1 MGRSKNILFIDAD
14 KSQLDYLE
22 ENLETMKQRW
32 NIRFASTSEEAMDQL
47 RTCPFDVIASDFCVE
62 GFEGYELLDE
72 IKNRQPGSIRFI
84 ISKTIN
90 SENCLQYI
98 GYAHQF
104 ITKPYAGSELITKI
118 KKSLRLKS
126 ILLNERAAKG
136 IASIQDLPS
145 LPNLYMTL
153 EQELQKEDV
162 VISDIGKLIAEDIS
176 MTAGLL
182 KLVNSPFFGLYS
194 KVTKPEQ
201 AATLLG
207 LDNIKGLVLGI
218 HLFSSAKKVKIDFS
232 IEELGKHCRYT
243 ALMARAIIK
252 AENGSNKLA
261 EHTFL
266 AGFLHDI
273 GKLVLATSYPEEYE
287 TILSIVRESD
297 IPIQEAEKDI
307 LGFTHAAVGA
317 YLLAIWGFDE
327 DIIEAIYCHHEP
339 QLLGSTDL
347 SPAVAIHVANSFDHE
362 LRVKDKEYAPHLLS
376 ADWLEQNNFGPK
388 LPEWLQI
395 CAEIMENVTEER

>member
-1 MGRSKNILFIDAD
+1 MSRSKNILFIDTD
-14 KSQLDYLE
+14 KSQLK
-22 ENLETMKQRW
+22 NLENNLSSINKRW
-32 NIRFASTSEEAMDQL
+32 TIHFASTADEAMAHL

-62 GFEGYELLDE
+62 GFQGSELLDE
-72 IKNRQPGSIRFI
+72 IKKRQPGSIRFI
-84 ISKTIN
+84 ISETIN

-104 ITKPYAGSELITKI
+104 VTKPYEPSELISLI
-118 KKSLRLKS
+118 KKSLRLKN
-126 ILLNERAAKG
+126 IFLNERAAKG
-136 IASIQDLPS
+136 VASIEDLPS
-145 LPNLYMTL
+145 LPDLYITL
-153 EQELQKEDV
+153 EKELRKEDV
-162 VISDIGKLIAEDIS
+162 IISDIGKLIGQDVG

-207 LDNIKGLVLGI
+207 LDNLKGLVLGI
-218 HLFSSAKKVKIDFS
+218 HLFNSTKEVNIDFS
-232 IEELGKHCRYT
+232 IKDLGLHCQYT
-243 ALMARAIIK
+243 ALMGRAIIK
-252 AENGSNKLA
+252 AEGGSNELA

-266 AGFLHDI
+266 AGFMHDI
-273 GKLVLATSYPEEYE
+273 GKLVLATSYTEEYA
-287 TILSIVRESD
+287 TILSIVRGENM
-297 IPIQEAEKDI
+297 PIQEAERDI
-307 LGFTHAAVGA
+307 LGFTHAEVGA

-339 QLLGSTDL
+339 QRLGSTDL

-362 LRVKDKEYAPHLLS
+362 LRVTHDNYAPHLLS
-376 ADWLEQNNFGPK
+376 AEWLEQNNFSHK

-395 CAEIMENVTEER
+395 CAEIMEDSTAEQ